1 MKISKDTL
9 NILKSFSAINPCVY
23 LGDEEALR
31 VISTSGAVIGVY
43 KTAESLDHD
52 CVFWDMPQLISTI
65 NSMGGEDAELDF
77 QEKFVKIVSPDKSA
91 LKYFYTNE
99 LVVQRDNKKPK
110 SYAAYCKDIDI
121 DFTINIPSETLSKIM
136 TIAKNL
142 NLTQMRIEM
151 EDGKGIIEV
160 LEDSNK
166 VDHNFSQDIEGEGSG
181 QISLWI
187 DSLHLIPGAYKI
199 EANKVM
205 AKFTHED
212 IPLFFIVGASRKK

>member
-1 MKISKDTL
+1 MKISKDTI
-9 NILKSFSAINPCVY
+9 NILKSFSTINPCIY
-23 LGDEEALR
+23 FGDEEALR
-31 VISTSGAVIGVY
+31 VISSSGAVIGVY
-43 KTAESLDHD
+43 KTAEALDHD

-65 NSMGGEDAELDF
+65 NSMGGENAELDF
-77 QEKFVKIVSPDKSA
+77 QEKFVKIVSLDKSA
-91 LKYFYTNE
+91 LKYFYTNP

-110 SYAAYCKDIDI
+110 DYASYCKNIDV
-121 DFTINIPSETLSKIM
+121 DFSVEISAESLAKVM

-142 NLTQMRIEM
+142 NLTQMNIEL
-151 EDGKGIIEV
+151 EDGKGVIQV

-166 VDHNFSQDIEGEGSG
+166 VDHSFSQDIEGEGSG

-205 AKFTHED
+205 AKFSHRD
-212 IPLFFIVGASRKK
+212 IPLFFIVGASKKK